1 MRFTIYPWDLKSW
14 RSAFRVTGLPG
25 IALFCLLIGAMFQI
39 ADTTGGGGSAGH
51 SSAGAILLIRTP
63 AIVIAFLLLLF
74 RPRVARMR
82 AFDLRFTYGIF
93 ALMYLASAVW
103 SEQKVQTIGKAAE
116 LLLAGM
122 VFFEATRDSHPI
134 QRVEGLRRITLL
146 TMSAVGTATVLG
158 FLARIPAFVQH
169 RPGLITSTTAQAPFL
184 SGNGL
189 GYVSSALL
197 LVVLAE
203 WQARRLAGKPAF
215 WQIMFGLA
223 LFSFSAS
230 RTSFGILL
238 ISTLLVIFKRSKIL
252 AMLAAT
258 GLLMAGFLFWS
269 GILTRLQGHQ
279 NRSDFVTLSGRTVV
293 WTAAVRQ
300 FEQHPV
306 LGVGGGIGGKVVIS
320 HIGNRYLEEMSSL
333 HNGFLELLTGL
344 GLVGFLIGTYMLVI
358 TTYRAWTAW
367 ESHPEYAGTYVLIIH
382 VWMTTTMS
390 TGILGWMGYEVALFL
405 CILSNIDLVAER
417 ARTFTRFAVRPVRWP
432 ERTLVPRSEAAAE
445 GSC

>member
-1 MRFTIYPWDLKSW
+1 MRFNIYPWDLKSW

-39 ADTTGGGGSAGH
+39 ADTSGGGGAGH

-63 AIVIAFLLLLF
+63 AITLAFLLLLF
-74 RPRVARMR
+74 RPRIAPMR
-82 AFDLRFTYGIF
+82 AFDLRYAYGVF
-93 ALMYLASAVW
+93 ALLYFASALW
-103 SEQKVQTIGKAAE
+103 SQQRVQTIGKAAE

-134 QRVEGLRRITLL
+134 ERVEGLRRITLL
-146 TMSAVGTATVLG
+146 TMSAVGTVTVLG
-158 FLARIPAFVQH
+158 FMARVPAFVQH
-169 RPGLITSTTAQAPFL
+169 RPGLISSTTAQAPFL

-189 GYVSSALL
+189 GYVASALL
-197 LVVLAE
+197 LIVLAE
-203 WQARRLAGKPAF
+203 WQAKRLAGKAAF
-215 WQIMFGLA
+215 WQIMFGLV
-223 LFSFSAS
+223 LFSVSAS

-238 ISTLLVIFKRSKIL
+238 LSTLLVIFKKSKIL
-252 AMLAAT
+252 AILAAT
-258 GLLMAGFLFWS
+258 GLVLAGFLFWS

-279 NRSDFVTLSGRTVV
+279 NSSDFVTLSGRTVV

-300 FEQHPV
+300 FEQHP
-306 LGVGGGIGGKVVIS
+306 LIGVGGGIGGKVVIS

-344 GLVGFLIGTYMLVI
+344 GLIGFLLGTYMLVA
-358 TTYRAWTAW
+358 TTFRAWTAW

-405 CILSNIDLVAER
+405 CILSNLDLVAER
-417 ARTFTRFAVRPVRWP
+417 ARSYARFTLRPVRWSQQA
-432 ERTLVPRSEAAAE
+432 LVPHSEAADGTA
-445 GSC
+445 

>member
-1 MRFTIYPWDLKSW
+1 MRFTIYPWDLRSW

-39 ADTTGGGGSAGH
+39 ADTTGGGAGH

-63 AIVIAFLLLLF
+63 ATVLAFLLLLF
-74 RPRVARMR
+74 RPRVAKMR
-82 AFDLRFTYGIF
+82 AFDLRIAYGLF
-93 ALMYLASAVW
+93 ALMYLASALW
-103 SEQKVQTIGKAAE
+103 SEEKIQTIGKAAE
-116 LLLAGM
+116 LFLAGM

-134 QRVEGLRRITLL
+134 ERVEGLRRITLL
-146 TMSAVGTATVLG
+146 TMSMVGTLAVLG
-158 FLARIPAFVQH
+158 YLARVPSFVQH
-169 RPGLITSTTAQAPFL
+169 RAGLISATTAQAPFL

-189 GYVSSALL
+189 GYVASALL

-203 WQARRLAGKPAF
+203 WQARRLGGKAAL

-223 LFSFSAS
+223 LFSVSAS

-238 ISTLLVIFKRSKIL
+238 LTILLVMFKRSKIL
-252 AMLAAT
+252 ATLAVT
-258 GLLMAGFLFWS
+258 GVLLAGFLFWT
-269 GILTRLQGHQ
+269 GILTRLQGRQ
-279 NRSDFVTLSGRTVV
+279 NSSDFVTLSGRTVV

-306 LGVGGGIGGKVVIS
+306 LGVGGGIGGKVVIA

-344 GLVGFLIGTYMLVI
+344 GLLGFLLGTYMLVA
-358 TTYRAWTAW
+358 TTLRAWTAW
-367 ESHPEYAGTYVLIIH
+367 DTHPEYAGTYVLIIH

-417 ARTFTRFAVRPVRWP
+417 ARSLSHFQMRPLRWSEQALIP
-432 ERTLVPRSEAAAE
+432 HSEAVN
-445 GSC
+445 